1 MSENTDRA
9 TPEDRRML
17 TVLLK
22 CRLPFVLSYLFLA
35 AANAGADDSTANLAA
50 HWPLRSD
57 SRAAVG
63 ASHAA
68 SRGEVQFKTVG
79 GRPAAVL
86 NGRDSYFEVES
97 PLRLGTGDF
106 SVAMWVHPDRPLTAV
121 PGNLL
126 SCWNA
131 LQRRGWNLYM
141 QGSSSAYSSICDSR
155 HLHFGIDDGWNGPER
170 DHGKPWPSNSLISN
184 LIVYE
189 GRLYASIAD
198 AGDPAD
204 YARVFR
210 LSDDERSWEDCG
222 RLGTDETIPSVM
234 SMVVHD
240 GKLYAGTGAWD
251 WVRAFSKDGKH
262 RAPRSTRVFV
272 YEGGRKWRDLG
283 EVGKGSRVLC
293 LCSFA
298 GSLYAGLDSVGGGKL
313 FRLDQDR
320 WIDCGSPDKR
330 NLENLMPCYGALH
343 VATHGNIYRYE
354 GANKFVLLGKEPHGI
369 NQIHALHM
377 YDGKLTAGTWP
388 QGYILRHATNGQ
400 WEIMGRLGLPPGKD
414 EEINETND
422 LEYHNGA
429 LYAGLLPLAEL
440 YRYERDGQWAK
451 IGQLGRRNDF
461 TNERANIAS
470 WMRLTAMASYRGRL
484 FVGTGSCQGRA
495 VDCDAEGTLGR
506 VRSYAF
512 GQMVS
517 HEKDL
522 PPGWVHIAAV
532 RRERILE
539 LYLNGRLAARSGD
552 QPPQSINV
560 DSDSPLRI
568 GFGNLTHFSGA
579 LSDVRLYRGAL
590 SENDVAKL
598 AQDK

>member
-1 MSENTDRA
+1 MLSMTTSAFSLCPIPFRLVCLCLVSFCLVGTNAVAEDSPA
-9 TPEDRRML
+9 T
-17 TVLLK
+17 
-22 CRLPFVLSYLFLA
+22 
-35 AANAGADDSTANLAA
+35 LAA
-50 HWPLRSD
+50 HWPLVSD
-57 SRAAVG
+57 ARAAAG
-63 ASHAA
+63 SLHAA
-68 SRGEVQFKTVG
+68 SHGGVQFKTVS

-86 NGRDSYFEVES
+86 NGRDAYFEVAT
-97 PLRLGTGDF
+97 PLRFGTDDF
-106 SVAMWVHPDRPLTAV
+106 SVATWVHPDRPLKAI

-126 SCWNA
+126 SCWDP
-131 LQRRGWNLYM
+131 LKRQGWNLYI

-155 HLHFGIDDGWNGPER
+155 YLHFGIDNGWNGLER

-184 LIVYE
+184 LVVYE

-198 AGDPAD
+198 ASEPTA

-210 LSDDERSWEDCG
+210 LSDDEQTWEDCG
-222 RLGTDETIPSVM
+222 GLGSDETIPSVM

-240 GKLYAGTGAWD
+240 GKMYAGTGAWD
-251 WVRAFSKDGKH
+251 WFRAFGDDSH
-262 RAPRSTRVFV
+262 QRAPRSTRVYV
-272 YEGGRKWRDLG
+272 YEGGKEWRDLG

-293 LCSFA
+293 LCSFN

-313 FRLDQDR
+313 FRFDQNR
-320 WIDCGSPDKR
+320 WIDCGSPDGR

-343 VATHGNIYRYE
+343 VATHGNVYRYE
-354 GANKFVLLGKEPHGI
+354 GEGKFVLIGEEPHGI

-377 YDGKLTAGTWP
+377 YDGRLVAGTWP
-388 QGYILRHATNGQ
+388 QGYILRHAMDRK
-400 WEIMGRLGLPPGKD
+400 WDIMGRIGLPPSKD

-451 IGQLGRRNDF
+451 IGQLGRRKDF
-461 TNERANIAS
+461 TNERSNIAS

-484 FVGTGSCQGRA
+484 FTGTGSCQGRA
-495 VDCDAEGTLGR
+495 IDVDPDGTLGR
-506 VRSYAF
+506 VRSYVF

-517 HEKDL
+517 HEKDC
-522 PPGWVHIAAV
+522 PPGWIHVAAV
-532 RRERILE
+532 RRGRSLE
-539 LYLNGRLAARSGD
+539 LFLNGKRVAQSRD
-552 QPPQSINV
+552 QPGEPLNV

-568 GFGNLTHFSGA
+568 GFGNLTYFSGA

-590 SENDVAKL
+590 SENEVAEL
-598 AQDK
+598 ATGK

>member
-1 MSENTDRA
+1 ML
-9 TPEDRRML
+9 RM
-17 TVLLK
+17 TTSVLSM

-35 AANAGADDSTANLAA
+35 GANVGAADVADDNGATIAA
-50 HWPLRSD
+50 RWPFVSD
-57 SRAAVG
+57 ARAAVG
-63 ASHAA
+63 TAHAE
-68 SRGEVQFKTVG
+68 SRGGVQFKTVG

-86 NGRDSYFEVES
+86 NGRDAYFEVEK
-97 PLRLGTGDF
+97 PLRFGTGDF

-126 SCWNA
+126 SCWNPE
-131 LQRRGWNLYM
+131 QRRGWNLYM

-155 HLHFGIDDGWNGPER
+155 HLHFGIDGGWAGPER

-189 GRLYASIAD
+189 GRLYASIA
-198 AGDPAD
+198 AAAAPAD

-210 LSDDERSWEDCG
+210 LADDERSWEDCG
-222 RLGTDETIPSVM
+222 RLGGDETIPSVM

-240 GKLYAGTGAWD
+240 GKLYAGTGSWD
-251 WVRAFSKDGKH
+251 WIRAFSKDDKH
-262 RAPRSTRVFV
+262 PAPRSTRVFV
-272 YEGGRKWRDLG
+272 YEGGKTWRDLG

-293 LCSFA
+293 LSSFA

-320 WIDCGSPDKR
+320 WVDCGSPDKR

-343 VATHGNIYRYE
+343 VATHGNVYRYE
-354 GANKFVLLGKEPHGI
+354 GENKFTLLGKEPHGI

-388 QGYILRHATNGQ
+388 QGYILRHATNDK
-400 WEIMGRLGLPPGKD
+400 WEIMGRLGLPLGKD

-440 YRYERDGQWAK
+440 YRYERDGKWANL
-451 IGQLGRRNDF
+451 GQLGRRADFKNDR
-461 TNERANIAS
+461 TNIAS

-506 VRSYAF
+506 VRSYTF

-522 PPGWVHIAAV
+522 PPGWIHVAAV
-532 RRERILE
+532 RRGRTLE
-539 LYLNGRLAARSGD
+539 LYVSGRPAARSGD
-552 QPPQSINV
+552 QPPHSIDV

-568 GFGNLTHFSGA
+568 GFGNLTHFAGA

-590 SENDVAKL
+590 SENEIAKL
-598 AQDK
+598 AQGK

>member
-1 MSENTDRA
+1 ML
-9 TPEDRRML
+9 RM
-17 TVLLK
+17 TTSAFFRCWVS
-22 CRLPFVLSYLFLA
+22 FGLSYLCLA
-35 AANAGADDSTANLAA
+35 GTTVGAEESTATLAA
-50 HWPLRSD
+50 HWPLVSD
-57 SRAAVG
+57 ARAVVG
-63 ASHAA
+63 TVDAA
-68 SRGEVQFKTVG
+68 SRGGVQFKTVS

-86 NGRDSYFEVES
+86 NGRDAYFEVAM
-97 PLRLGTGDF
+97 PVRFGTGDF
-106 SVAMWVHPDRPLTAV
+106 SIAMWVHPARPLAAM

-126 SCWNA
+126 SCWDP
-131 LQRRGWNLYM
+131 LKRRGWNLYM

-155 HLHFGIDDGWNGPER
+155 HLHFGIDNGWNGPER
-170 DHGKPWPSNSLISN
+170 DHGKPWLSNSLISN
-184 LIVYE
+184 LIVYD

-198 AGDPAD
+198 ASEPAA

-222 RLGTDETIPSVM
+222 RLGTDDTIPSVM

-251 WVRAFSKDGKH
+251 WYRAFGEDKQH
-262 RAPRSTRVFV
+262 RAPNSTRVYV
-272 YEGGRKWRDLG
+272 YEGDKQWRDLG
-283 EVGKGSRVLC
+283 QVGKGSRVLC
-293 LCSFA
+293 LCSFS

-320 WIDCGSPDKR
+320 WIDCGSPDRR

-343 VATHGNIYRYE
+343 VATHGNVYRFE
-354 GANKFVLLGKEPHGI
+354 GENKFVLIGKEPHRI

-377 YDGKLTAGTWP
+377 YDGRLVAGTWP
-388 QGYILRHATNGQ
+388 QGYILRHALSGN
-400 WEIMGRLGLPPGKD
+400 WEIMGRLGLPPSKD

-429 LYAGLLPLAEL
+429 LYAGQLPLAEL
-440 YRYERDGQWAK
+440 YRYERDGQWVK
-451 IGQLGRRNDF
+451 IGQLGRREDF
-461 TNERANIAS
+461 KNLRSNISS

-495 VDCDAEGTLGR
+495 VDVDPDGTLGR
-506 VRSYAF
+506 VRSFVF

-517 HEKDL
+517 HEKDC
-522 PPGWVHIAAV
+522 PPGWVHVAAV
-532 RRERILE
+532 RRSRNLE
-539 LYLNGRLAARSGD
+539 LFVNGKRVVQSGD
-552 QPPQSINV
+552 RPQEPLDV
-560 DSDSPLRI
+560 DCDSPLRI

-590 SENDVAKL
+590 FENDVAKL
-598 AQDK
+598 ANTD